1 MCFVTKRLRINF
13 ILGADVNKVDFKKRT
28 AMHYYIAA
36 SKGISS
42 SVYIGLQI
50 NLGDADMSFDVEKVL
65 VDAGAKVNEVDYL
78 GRTPL
83 HYYFIKR
90 GKANIHLQECTHL
103 FTID

>member
-1 MCFVTKRLRINF
+1 
-13 ILGADVNKVDFKKRT
+13 
-28 AMHYYIAA
+28 
-36 SKGISS
+36 
-42 SVYIGLQI
+42 
-50 NLGDADMSFDVEKVL
+50 MSFDVEKVL